1 MEKNDL
7 YKEFFEEAINSGIA
21 LIPKLKEIAQKIS
34 AQKDKDGVNVSVNN
48 DVETFKAQ
56 LCGNILAKGKTVVL
70 PKSEKIVI
78 LKENLRFV
86 DRTNLGEILQS
97 CDDCLNDKEFLEILA
112 HFLHNKLFRFY
123 SDLHKRG
130 CYFKYLT
137 FWLNV
142 GGQIELA
149 DIRDFAAFEQ
159 GENEH
164 LEELINLYK
173 SKGNKISDE
182 DVALFKLCRKRKKIV
197 YKWELKK
204 V

>member
-1 MEKNDL
+1 MEKIICT
-7 YKEFFEEAINSGIA
+7 KSFFEEASNRGIA
-21 LIPKLKEIAQKIS
+21 LIPRLKEIAQEIS
-34 AQKDKDGVNVSVNN
+34 AKKDKNSVNVSVNN

-56 LCGNILAKGKTVVL
+56 LRGNILAKKKTVVL
-70 PKSEKIVI
+70 PKSEKIAI

-86 DRTNLGEILQS
+86 DKTNLGVILQS

-112 HFLHNKLFRFY
+112 PFLHNKLFRFY

-142 GGQIELA
+142 GGQIEQA
-149 DIRDFAAFEQ
+149 DIRDFAAFEY

-164 LEELINLYK
+164 LEELIDLYK
-173 SKGNKISDE
+173 SKGYKIADD
-182 DVALFKLCRKRKKIV
+182 DVALFKLFRKSKFIA
-197 YKWELKK
+197 LC
-204 V
+204 

>member
-21 LIPKLKEIAQKIS
+21 LTPKLKEIAQKIS
-34 AQKDKDGVNVSVNN
+34 TQKDKDGVNVSVNN

-56 LCGNILAKGKTVVL
+56 LRGNILAKRKTVVL
-70 PKSEKIVI
+70 PKSERIVI

-86 DRTNLGEILQS
+86 DGTNFGVILQS

-112 HFLHNKLFRFY
+112 PFLHNELFRFY

-130 CYFKYLT
+130 CYFKYIT

-142 GGQIELA
+142 GGQVELA
-149 DIRDFAAFEQ
+149 DIRNFAAFHQ
-159 GENEH
+159 DENEH
-164 LEELINLYK
+164 LEELIDLYK
-173 SKGNKISDE
+173 SKGNKISDK
-182 DVALFKLCRKRKKIV
+182 DIALFKLCRKRKKIV
-197 YKWELKK
+197 YSYELKK
-204 V
+204 L